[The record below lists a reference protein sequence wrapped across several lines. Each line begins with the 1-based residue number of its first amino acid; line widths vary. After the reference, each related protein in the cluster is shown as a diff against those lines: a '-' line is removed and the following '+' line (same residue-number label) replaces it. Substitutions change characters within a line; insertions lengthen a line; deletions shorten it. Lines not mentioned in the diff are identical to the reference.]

1 MREARRAAKKAAG
14 LSPDVDLP
22 PRRFTAGQAVE
33 AFTGDGAN
41 NGWAKGTIV
50 GINYREPEWPESEVR
65 AGAVYKKQTLVLAQF
80 VFTCPAYHM

>member
-1 MREARRAAKKAAG
+1 VREARRAAKRAAG

-22 PRRFTAGQAVE
+22 LRRFTTGQAVE

-41 NGWAKGTIV
+41 NGWSKGTIV

-65 AGAVYKKQTLVLAQF
+65 SPRKGTQLLALSDFVY
-80 VFTCPAYHM
+80 